1 LLLIP
6 GVRSLDL
13 HRYRVRVNL
22 ERGGGRQAVS
32 RRAIETLRDAW
43 GEPVALAA
51 DQGPRA
57 FGLRRR
63 GERRVAES
71 PDMATASHESV
82 LIALFAVEGVTEAIA
97 GEDLVLVRLGRLFRW
112 EDVEPAV
119 GVAIR
124 PFATPAGPS

>member
-1 LLLIP
+1 
-6 GVRSLDL
+6 
-13 HRYRVRVNL
+13 
-22 ERGGGRQAVS
+22 
-32 RRAIETLRDAW
+32 
-43 GEPVALAA
+43 
-51 DQGPRA
+51 
-57 FGLRRR
+57 
-63 GERRVAES
+63 
-71 PDMATASHESV
+71 MATASHESV